1 MSSTLK
7 LIFEVSKAR
16 LEELS
21 VVIFSF
27 ISTTILFAVFG
38 PIPGIRLNDLMFSVI
53 IFSLKFWTETFDNKL
68 IAVLGPIPTLK

>member
-21 VVIFSF
+21 KVIFSF
-27 ISTTILFAVFG
+27 ISITILFAVFG
-38 PIPGIRLNDLMFSVI
+38 PIPGIRLKD
-53 IFSLKFWTETFDNKL
+53 
-68 IAVLGPIPTLK
+68 